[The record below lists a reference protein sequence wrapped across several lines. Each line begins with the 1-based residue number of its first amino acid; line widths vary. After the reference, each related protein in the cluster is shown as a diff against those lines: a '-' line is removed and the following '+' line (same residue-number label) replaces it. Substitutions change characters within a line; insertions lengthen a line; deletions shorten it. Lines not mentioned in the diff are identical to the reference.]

1 MKSLPKASRTQSYST
16 RFYCSNGHFQPEL
29 MTILTAVWS
38 PRQMNVINGNVG
50 LTRLLVQLRQK
61 VSAENGKRLLLV
73 KSKHIVS
80 DLIPFVRNYHTS
92 SVRYSQLTT
101 NNASTN
107 ELCFLFKKLHSN
119 KYRWQLTRVE
129 NIIIWLLTFLKTNK
143 CNCRVYILQLLPVS
157 KHKRIPKRRNNR
169 FGTICIIC
177 SFYSTWESLKT
188 RRISMSIRDVF
199 TMFLCFYEMESGQ
212 ILKIFFTI
220 IISFQQQ

>member
-1 MKSLPKASRTQSYST
+1 M
-16 RFYCSNGHFQPEL
+16 
-29 MTILTAVWS
+29 
-38 PRQMNVINGNVG
+38 
-50 LTRLLVQLRQK
+50 TRLLVRLRQK
-61 VSAENGKRLLLV
+61 ASAENGKRLLLV

-80 DLIPFVRNYHTS
+80 DLISFVRNYHTS

-101 NNASTN
+101 NNASDERIVFFCLKNYTQ
-107 ELCFLFKKLHSN
+107 

-177 SFYSTWESLKT
+177 SFYSTRESLKT
-188 RRISMSIRDVF
+188 RRISMSVLSGVI
-199 TMFLCFYEMESGQ
+199 CFYEMESGQ

-220 IISFQQQ
+220 TISFQQQ